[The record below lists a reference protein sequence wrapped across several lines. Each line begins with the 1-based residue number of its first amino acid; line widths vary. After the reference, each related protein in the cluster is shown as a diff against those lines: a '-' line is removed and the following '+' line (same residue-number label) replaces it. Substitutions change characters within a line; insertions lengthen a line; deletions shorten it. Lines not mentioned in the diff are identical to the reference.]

1 MNDIQASRQLERKP
15 ARNLKDGLGE
25 LDMVRMKPD
34 WKTSRQAV
42 RKEGSRQEYLKY
54 TIGEDW
60 QANAKS

>member
-1 MNDIQASRQLERKP
+1 
-15 ARNLKDGLGE
+15 LGE
-25 LDMVRMKPD
+25 LDIVMMKLD

-42 RKEGSRQEYLKY
+42 RNEGSRQEYLKY